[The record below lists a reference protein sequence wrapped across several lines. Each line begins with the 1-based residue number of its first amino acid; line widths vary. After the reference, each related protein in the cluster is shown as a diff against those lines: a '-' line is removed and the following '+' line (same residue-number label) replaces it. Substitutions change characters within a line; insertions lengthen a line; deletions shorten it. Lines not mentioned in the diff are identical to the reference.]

1 MPGWALPAAA
11 LLGSLFASRGNGG
24 SEFSPEQKR
33 LYGTQADIA
42 DMMKDLYASRIA
54 NEERYMGDAM
64 GRVFGY
70 VDETMGRRPDLLYA
84 PGIFEHMPRDVP
96 PPSAPE
102 WVPFGAAEKVQTV
115 TPSPPPGPSPVGT
128 LGHPLADAR
137 PVVDVVPPVD
147 LGAVT
152 QLMSGTMGKVW
163 DKATDVVVGLKDRIL
178 GSVTPDWESWSDEEI
193 WKNLWEGEDKPGT
206 NWKEWLGLEG
216 MSTVDALRG
225 LEKLMRD
232 TLQLDELGEPF
243 RQPFEGMYDP
253 AQWASIPER
262 VVSTSEL
269 APKGEYS
276 GPFEEYIDPATLQNL
291 GPAVPTGDALGGTMP
306 DIPNVNVADPQLWAN
321 YGGTTDFT
329 RLPPTPVPEP
339 AWRRRNREAGVR
351 QEVELGQYWPEED
364 KGPVPIRL
372 VSAADVQ
379 RLIDS
384 GLTLELVNYDGSSLT
399 NSEWEAFQAGG
410 GDAVYA
416 KGVHS
421 GEAVEPGWWGD
432 ADYSGIYYLTSDE
445 IDALL
450 SGDTDQ
456 FDLGGEG
463 RTPQED
469 LSLPLADKPR
479 PQVSSL
485 PPWFVKFNN
494 PPTSVPSGPSPVG
507 TLGHPSPVGTLGHPS
522 AAPGENG
529 SVSPGTVFTTDL
541 DFDII
546 PTPTS
551 SVPSAVVP
559 DVDPTSLVPSVYVPD
574 VDPTVQ
580 MDALMAGYDPAV
592 ATREDHLELVNAWRA
607 VNPRREGETPDAHIK
622 RAQDAI
628 RAYIASKSQVASAEG
643 KSPARPVRTR
653 RL

>member
-1 MPGWALPAAA
+1 MAPWVLPAAA
-11 LLGSLFASRGNGG
+11 LLGSIYANRGNGG
-24 SEFSPEQKR
+24 SEFSPEQSR

-54 NEERYMGDAM
+54 NEERYLGDAM

-84 PGIFEHMPRDVP
+84 PGIFEHMPRDVS

-102 WVPFGAAEKVQTV
+102 WVPFGPAEKVQTV
-115 TPSPPPGPSPVGT
+115 TPPPPPGPSPVGT

-137 PVVDVVPPVD
+137 PIVDVVPPVD
-147 LGAVT
+147 LSDVT

-163 DKATDVVVGLKDRIL
+163 DKATDVIVRLKDDLLRNL
-178 GSVTPDWESWSDEEI
+178 VNRPGTDWESWSDEEI

-262 VVSTSEL
+262 VVSTSKFT
-269 APKGEYS
+269 PKGEYS
-276 GPFEEYIDPATLQNL
+276 GPFEEYIDPATLQNM

-306 DIPNVNVADPQLWAN
+306 DIQGVNVADPQLWAN

-329 RLPPTPVPEP
+329 RLPTTILPEP
-339 AWRRRNREAGVR
+339 AWRRQNREAGVR
-351 QEVELGQYWPEED
+351 SQIEKGQYEPVPD
-364 KGPVPIRL
+364 QGSVPIRP

-399 NSEWEAFQAGG
+399 DSEWEAFQRGE

-421 GEAVEPGWWGD
+421 GEAVKSGLFD
-432 ADYSGIYYLTSDE
+432 DVDYRGIYYLTSDE

-456 FDLGGEG
+456 YDPRGEG

-469 LSLPLADKPR
+469 LSLPLADSPL
-479 PQVSSL
+479 PQVSGL
-485 PPWFVKFNN
+485 PTGWADLNK
-494 PPTSVPSGPSPVG
+494 PPTNVPSGPSPVG

-529 SVSPGTVFTTDL
+529 SVPPGTVFTTDL

-551 SVPSAVVP
+551 SVPSAV
-559 DVDPTSLVPSVYVPD
+559 VPD